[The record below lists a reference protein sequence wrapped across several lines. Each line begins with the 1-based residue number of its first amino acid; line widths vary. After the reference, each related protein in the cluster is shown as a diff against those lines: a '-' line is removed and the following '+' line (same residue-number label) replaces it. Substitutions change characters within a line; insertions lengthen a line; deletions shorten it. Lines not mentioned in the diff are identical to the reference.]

1 MALLYACAIFR
12 NTVFLYNERVN
23 IPGITVLWRHNMD
36 PIMNE
41 EEKRLLGSLIKE
53 DDVLYPYQSEALCQ
67 LRGAISYM
75 RAKYPTC
82 DLEFRYF
89 DPDVKTTEKGVLIVN
104 LKDSPLLHKTLIRK
118 TEDGYAYT
126 DDLYGELIRETY
138 DEALSKELSREGIT
152 VSVYTMFY
160 SFVSEEVNEK
170 TDVNAILK
178 KHTGLRRHTDLFV
191 KDEWNV
197 NEGVKKALAA
207 KGFYAS
213 YTVFEAPES
222 HRISLNAK
230 ERYEGCRETA
240 SFMIRREGDAS

>member
-1 MALLYACAIFR
+1 M
-12 NTVFLYNERVN
+12 EQ
-23 IPGITVLWRHNMD
+23 
-36 PIMNE
+36 IMNE

-53 DDVLYPYQSEALCQ
+53 DGVLYPYQNEALCQ

-75 RAKYPTC
+75 RAKYPSC
-82 DLEFRYF
+82 NLEFRYF

-138 DEALSKELSREGIT
+138 DEALTKELSSEGIKL
-152 VSVYTMFY
+152 SAYTMFY
-160 SFVSEEVNEK
+160 SFVSKEVDEK
-170 TDVNAILK
+170 TDGNAIRK

-197 NEGVKKALAA
+197 SEGLKKALGA

-213 YTVFEAPES
+213 YTVFEAPEN
-222 HRISLNAK
+222 HRVSLNAK
-230 ERYEGCRETA
+230 ERYEGCRELA
-240 SFMIRREGDAS
+240 SFIIKREGDAS